1 MSTFE
6 ESYARLNEEQR
17 KAVETIEGPVMVVA
31 GPGTGKTQVV
41 AVRVANI
48 LKKTQ
53 MRPGNILCL
62 TFSNSGATAM
72 RERLRSLI
80 GADAYGVG
88 INTIHGFCNE
98 IILQNPH
105 VFETWSALE
114 QISDVERYRA
124 VNRIID
130 QLLPDLQ
137 LVNRKNPYQRTKDIL
152 ARISQVKREG
162 VTQEQ
167 LNKATD
173 TYEAEMSQKSKEG
186 TKAHEKNMLA
196 ARKFRDFVKVFEM
209 YQAMLLETQRYD
221 YDDMILN
228 VIRALQEED
237 WLLASLQE
245 RYQYVIVDEFQDTNG
260 AQLKVID
267 LLTTYA
273 NQNAPNI
280 CIVGDD
286 DQAIYRFQGAN
297 LQNILSFRN
306 RFPTAEVIVLTK
318 SYRCTQPILD
328 AAGRLIKCNTERL
341 VGTIP
346 GLTKDLQSMTGEKGE
361 DPMLIRCSSD
371 AIEPWILADM
381 IEDLLEEGIEPEE
394 IAVLTQTNAEL
405 LHYYDALR
413 ARELPVQMN
422 GKVNLLRHPLVNQLL
437 CILKAIDQP
446 ENSSALAA
454 AISAECSDCSA
465 ADIARLF
472 TLHRDSRQSLYSVLL
487 SLDVPDSEASTLPLK
502 NKEALIKSRDTL
514 LGLHQKIKSR
524 TLVQTVEQV
533 LRECNLLPSMDK
545 LPFNPVDF
553 AAIQAF
559 FDRIRYRAYE
569 QTTFS
574 FAVMMND
581 LSLYED
587 PEYGDL
593 QMTYAVPHL
602 TEKGVQLMTAHASKG
617 LEYKAVILV
626 NFVDGKWD
634 KKRTP
639 SSLSIPEDILFGWE
653 KDQKTFEQHQDERRV
668 AYVAMTRAK
677 SKLYFLCPM
686 QSVTGERQKELAP
699 SGFFAEASPLPEEI
713 RELKYPEKISTLLLA
728 PAIDLDEEMQAFL
741 RERLKDFSLS
751 VTALNHF
758 LKDPKIFLENDL
770 LQTPQVKSTALV
782 YGNAVHAALRK
793 WGLSVQDG
801 LPLSLEQFIAEFD
814 NYLVDREI
822 LTDAERAN
830 LLAQGKEDLPRYYNE
845 RLKERLPFV
854 HKVEYPLSANFDDIP
869 LKGKIDRIDLEN
881 PNSANATVTDFKTG
895 SPKTESEIRGGDYYR
910 QLVFY
915 SLLFEHSHSILKPSA
930 FVLDFIGE
938 GTNYPVERIFHITE
952 QDREE
957 LRKLIRLVWKKI
969 QNLDFSPV
977 EGVASD
983 GLE

>member
-1 MSTFE
+1 MPTFD

-17 KAVETIEGPVMVVA
+17 TAVETIEGPVMVVA

-98 IILQNPH
+98 LILQNPH

-124 VNRIID
+124 VNKIID

-137 LVNRKNPYQRTKDIL
+137 LVNRKSPYQRTKDIL
-152 ARISQVKREG
+152 GRISQVKREG
-162 VTQEQ
+162 VGIDA
-167 LNKATD
+167 LRKAAD

-186 TKAHEKNMLA
+186 TKAHEKNMSA
-196 ARKFRDFVKVFEM
+196 ARKFREFTKVFEM

-228 VIRALQEED
+228 VIKALQEED

-245 RYQYVIVDEFQDTNG
+245 RYQYIIVDEFQDTNG

-267 LLTTYA
+267 LLTTYV
-273 NQNAPNI
+273 NGNAPNI

-297 LQNILSFRN
+297 LQNILSFRS
-306 RFPTAEVIVLTK
+306 RFPDAAVVVLTK

-328 AAGRLIKCNTERL
+328 AAGRLIKHNTERL

-346 GLTKDLQSMTGEKGE
+346 GLTKDLMSMTGEKGME
-361 DPMLIRCSSD
+361 PTLIRCSSD
-371 AIEPWILADM
+371 AIEPWILADVL
-381 IEDLLEEGIEPEE
+381 EELLEEGIEPEE
-394 IAVLTQTNAEL
+394 IAVLTQTNGEL

-413 ARELPVQMN
+413 ARDIPVQMN
-422 GKVNLLRHPLVNQLL
+422 GKVNLLRHPLVSQLL
-437 CILKAIDQP
+437 CILKAVEQP

-454 AISAECSDCSA
+454 AISAECGECNA

-472 TLHRDSRQSLYSVLL
+472 LLHRDSKESLYKVLL
-487 SLDVPDSEASTLPLK
+487 ALDEPDSAASKLPLK
-502 NKEALIKSRDTL
+502 NRESLIQSRNTL
-514 LGLHQKIKSR
+514 LDLHQKLKSR
-524 TLVQTVEQV
+524 TLVETVEHV
-533 LRECNLLPSMDK
+533 LRECNLLPSMDD

-559 FDRIRYRAYE
+559 FDRIKYRAYE
-569 QTTFS
+569 QTSFS
-574 FAVMMND
+574 FNIMMND
-581 LSLYED
+581 LALYED
-587 PEYGDL
+587 PDYGDL
-593 QMTYAVPHL
+593 TMTYAIPHL

-617 LEYKAVILV
+617 LEYKAVILM
-626 NFVDGKWD
+626 NFKDGHWD
-634 KKRTP
+634 KRRNP
-639 SSLSIPEDILFGWE
+639 SSLAVPEDILFGWE

-677 SKLYFLCPM
+677 SKLFFLCPL
-686 QSVTGERQKELAP
+686 QAVTGERTKELAP
-699 SGFFAEASPLPEEI
+699 SGFYAEASPLPEEI
-713 RELKYPEKISTLLLA
+713 RELKYPDKISTLLLA
-728 PAIDLDEEMQAFL
+728 PTVDLDEEMKAFL
-741 RERLKDFSLS
+741 RERLEGFSLS

-758 LKDPKIFLENDL
+758 LEDPKLFLERDL
-770 LQTPQVKSTALV
+770 LQAPQLKTSALV

-801 LPLSLEQFIAEFD
+801 LPLSLDQFIGEFD

-822 LTDAERAN
+822 LTDSERAN
-830 LLAQGKEDLPRYYNE
+830 LLAHGKDNLPRYYE
-845 RLKERLPFV
+845 QRLKERIPFV
-854 HKVEYPLSANFDDIP
+854 HKVEYPLSATFDDIP

-881 PNSANATVTDFKTG
+881 PNSANATVIDFKTG
-895 SPKTESEIRGGDYYR
+895 APKTESQIRDDGYFR

-915 SLLFEHSHSILKPSA
+915 SLLFEHSNSILKQSA

-938 GTNYPVERIFHITE
+938 GNDHPVERSFHITE
-952 QDREE
+952 EDRAE
-957 LRKLIRLVWKKI
+957 LRKIIKLVWAKI
-969 QNLDFSPV
+969 QNLDFTPIDLQ
-977 EGVASD
+977 G
-983 GLE
+983 